1 MMGYYMYVQ
10 LHVHVHCAF
19 FSRSLEPIVMA
30 GFLILIGGPKP
41 NPTKIETRD
50 LRRSSTFLCSMGTT
64 FVHVHV
70 Q

>member
-1 MMGYYMYVQ
+1 MMGYYMYVHM
-10 LHVHVHCAF
+10 LVHCAF
-19 FSRSLEPIVMA
+19 LSLSLEPIAMA